1 MNAVAP
7 LPTGAAAAL
16 DRPLSIAVLAMGG
29 QGGGVLTD
37 WIVAA
42 AEHAG
47 WVAQSTSVPGVAQRT
62 GATIYYVEMLPPR
75 DGRHPVLSL
84 MPTPGDVDVVAAAEF
99 MEAGRAM
106 LRGLV
111 TPDRTT
117 LIASTHRSLAVSEK
131 EKPGDGI
138 AASGPVFEASD
149 FAARR
154 SIQFDMQALAE
165 KNGSVISAV
174 MFGALAGSGV
184 LPFPR
189 ETYEAAIRQ
198 GGKGVEPSLRAFAA
212 GFDRATRPPE
222 PAPVLEAETQPPT
235 VPTSVGVPPLDALLA
250 RIHGEFP
257 ATVRPM
263 VFAGVKRLTDY
274 QDVAYAGEYLD
285 RLRGLLA
292 LDEAHGGE
300 AAGHAFTDAAAKYLA
315 VAMAYD
321 DVIRV
326 ADLKTR
332 ASRFARIDQE
342 VGKREG
348 QLLYMT
354 EFMHPR
360 MEEVI
365 GTLPKGLGLWLEG
378 RPGLVRGLD
387 RVVNRGRRVKTAH
400 VSWFLSLNLVAALR
414 PVRRRLLRH
423 MREGAHIAAWLGL
436 AERIVAQDYA
446 VAVEVL
452 ACRRLVKGYSDTHAR
467 GESKFDRVLAAAPG
481 LVGKPDGAGW
491 LRRLRTAA
499 LADEQGEALAGAL
512 KTLEGAFEG

>member
-1 MNAVAP
+1 MNAVMPVGPAG
-7 LPTGAAAAL
+7 LPAF

-47 WVAQSTSVPGVAQRT
+47 WIAQSTSVPGVAQRT

-138 AASGPVFEASD
+138 ASSEPVYEASD

-154 SIQFDMQALAE
+154 AIQFDMQALAE
-165 KNGSVISAV
+165 RNGSVISAV

-189 ETYEAAIRQ
+189 ETFEAAIRE
-198 GGKGVEPSLRAFAA
+198 GGKGVEPSLRAFGA
-212 GFDRATRPPE
+212 GFERASRPAE
-222 PAPVLEAETQPPT
+222 TAPVPDAEVPPP
-235 VPTSVGVPPLDALLA
+235 VPTRVGVPQLDGLLA

-257 ATVRPM
+257 QTLRPM
-263 VFAGVKRLTDY
+263 LFAGVKRLTDY

-285 RLRGLLA
+285 RMRDLLA
-292 LDEAHGGE
+292 LDRRHGGE
-300 AAGHAFTDAAAKYLA
+300 AAGHAFTAAAAKYLA

-332 ASRFARIDQE
+332 ASRFERIDKE
-342 VGKREG
+342 IGKRDD

-365 GTLPKGLGLWLEG
+365 GTMPKGLGLWLEG
-378 RPGLVRGLD
+378 KPGLVRLLD
-387 RVVNRGRRVKTAH
+387 RAVNRGRRVKTGH

-414 PVRRRLLRH
+414 PARRKLLRH
-423 MREGAHIAAWLGL
+423 ARETAHIEGWLTL
-436 AERIVAQDYA
+436 ATRIVAQDYPL
-446 VAVEVL
+446 AVEVL
-452 ACRRLVKGYSDTHAR
+452 GCRRLVKGYSDTHAR

-481 LVGKPDGAGW
+481 LVGKPDSAGW

-512 KTLEGAFEG
+512 MTLEHAFEA